1 MKIALHFRCGRHYTK
16 KSEPNYGAAAD
27 FRGGS
32 RSPNVAPAAVSGRF
46 PVVLLRIVLYFKKC
60 LNEKT
65 MVISEYPKGRSP
77 IRKKQLTVHCPYEC
91 NMPVGV
97 TLVSIPDHNLVHAH
111 GLNEVGAVYMC
122 NGCKKPIYIRF
133 RNAVESG
140 DGVHAEEAFQVQR
153 VKPLLKASNVKSEDV
168 KRDIEE
174 ALDCYSVEA
183 WNGFASVC
191 RRAIQSVCEDHDVKG
206 KAKVERQAKA
216 FTENYDFDE
225 EMKELLNQII
235 LTGHD
240 GAHPHL
246 PLVSKERAEKLFAFM
261 QEIIRQVYDLPSLLG
276 ESKKLRTE
284 AVKAK
289 DKGAIPALVA

>member
-1 MKIALHFRCGRHYTK
+1 
-16 KSEPNYGAAAD
+16 
-27 FRGGS
+27 
-32 RSPNVAPAAVSGRF
+32 
-46 PVVLLRIVLYFKKC
+46 
-60 LNEKT
+60 
-65 MVISEYPKGRSP
+65 MVISEHPKERSP
-77 IRKKQLTVHCPYEC
+77 IQEKKLTVQCPYEC

-97 TLVSIPDHNLVHAH
+97 TLISIPDRNLVHAH
-111 GLNEVGAVYMC
+111 GLEEVGAVYMC
-122 NGCKKPIYIRF
+122 NGCKKPIFIRF
-133 RNAVESG
+133 RHALRSG
-140 DGVHAEEAFQVQR
+140 NDVHAEGAFQVQR
-153 VKPLLKASNVKSEDV
+153 VKPLLKTNNVKNEIV

-183 WNGFASVC
+183 WNGFASIC
-191 RRAIQSVCEDHDVKG
+191 RRAIQSVCNDHDVKG
-206 KAKVERQAKA
+206 KAKVEKQAKA
-216 FTENYDFDE
+216 FTENFDLDE
-225 EMKELLNQII
+225 ETNELINQII

-261 QEIIRQVYDLPSLLG
+261 QEIVRQVYDLPSLLG